1 MYAVYLE
8 VDTPV
13 RYPEDATV
21 NGQEDESG
29 DLMPFLVNGH
39 WRPRIRLADGK
50 VMDWPP
56 SVVAEVHY
64 KVSDAGEYW
73 LQNADGVRVARW
85 RGYYVPDAF
94 LCHGDQGFGDY
105 IIFRVGG
112 DGCIKGYGRPVVDP
126 SEWEPMADIIA
137 AAESALADLR
147 RGVRPDDNVS
157 AAVAAKGDR

>member
-1 MYAVYLE
+1 MDAVYVE

-21 NGQEDESG
+21 NGQEDENG
-29 DLMPFLVNGH
+29 DLMPFLINGR
-39 WRPRIRLADGK
+39 WRPRIRLDDGV

-85 RGYYVPDAF
+85 SGYYVPDTF
-94 LCHGDQGFGDY
+94 LCHGDRGFGDY

-112 DGCIKGYGRPVVDP
+112 DGCINGYRRPVVDL

-137 AAESALADLR
+137 AGERALADLR
-147 RGVRPDDNVS
+147 RGVRPTQP
-157 AAVAAKGDR
+157 